1 MEVDFTPNF
10 FRAARKGPQGFYFGY
25 YLLDRPNDG
34 WCGTT
39 RPLCRTAYF
48 MESENPDEINTRD
61 RSLVEGCEDPG
72 DWAYAWRAS
81 INRGGFRAVDF
92 LMNEIVDAG

>member
-1 MEVDFTPNF
+1 
-10 FRAARKGPQGFYFGY
+10 
-25 YLLDRPNDG
+25 
-34 WCGTT
+34 
-39 RPLCRTAYF
+39 